1 MRRKLGLLGAA
12 AIALVAVAVP
22 VALAWRVL
30 PPANH
35 DEVVSAVSGVTPVR
49 MEQRRSVSRMV
60 VSTPVFPR
68 IARARVQV
76 QVGTYGRAPSEP
88 IQLVYRDSRGKPVA
102 SCRIPPSDYGDNGNV
117 GCPVSRTDRV
127 RQIAI
132 SARGPAP
139 LAVYVESS
147 GVTPVA
153 GTLVHVRRDLPT
165 LGARLREL
173 EARVGVTRPVLFSP
187 VVVLAAL
194 VASVALFGAAVLVLL
209 RSELATRNR
218 VTERPPLSS

>member
-76 QVGTYGRAPSEP
+76 QVGTYG
-88 IQLVYRDSRGKPVA
+88 RGKPVA